1 MSKKKRTEKRQK
13 AWQREM
19 NLIGVAEFLPSC
31 EDQET
36 LLKPKTSVSDDES
49 RCDLCGCTGDEPY
62 EFDCEKNG
70 CCNFEDGEDDEL
82 ESTFP
87 KDPHQ
92 DLAIV
97 IFLKIHKL
105 Y

>member
-49 RCDLCGCTGDEPY
+49 RCDLCGCTGDDLVEIDCSGETCMFCNELLHADADEPI
-62 EFDCEKNG
+62 
-70 CCNFEDGEDDEL
+70 
-82 ESTFP
+82 T
-87 KDPHQ
+87 
-92 DLAIV
+92 
-97 IFLKIHKL
+97 
-105 Y
+105 